1 MGQELESLWVGVED
15 GARVSLYGWVWR
27 MGQELESLWV
37 GVEDGARV
45 RESLWVGVEDGARVR
60 VSMGG
65 CGGWGKS

>member
-1 MGQELESLWVGVED
+1 
-15 GARVSLYGWVWR
+15 

-60 VSMGG
+60 EPLWVGVEDGAVSMAGR
-65 CGGWGKS
+65 GGWGKS

>member
-1 MGQELESLWVGVED
+1 
-15 GARVSLYGWVWR
+15 

-45 RESLWVGVEDGARVR
+45 RESLWVGVEDGAVR

>member
-15 GARVSLYGWVWR
+15 
-27 MGQELESLWV
+27 
-37 GVEDGARV
+37 
-45 RESLWVGVEDGARVR
+45 RESLWVGVEDGA